1 MSSRTSSVTRRTL
14 HYFWGVTRIQLPMF
28 VLDVAAT
35 LGDVF
40 FLTFASPLIVG
51 QIVEMAAQAAWRH
64 EVRTAFGPYILAL
77 IGVNIA
83 GQVCSKLQDY
93 ACAKLEIRAGYE
105 LGRLAFDTLSNQSMT
120 FHTNRFGGSL
130 VSSTQKFISAYSLLM
145 DNFTYSA
152 LPTAATAVLTILT
165 LAPAHAY
172 LWCSSWCSSHTWP
185 SYSSCTARFS
195 PSMQQPPPRKT
206 AFLASSRTPSLIYWR

>member
-28 VLDVAAT
+28 VLDVAVT
-35 LGDVF
+35 LGYVF

-51 QIVEMAAQAAWRH
+51 QIVDMVGAGSVGPD
-64 EVRTAFGPYILAL
+64 EVLTAFGPYILAL

-152 LPTAATAVLTILT
+152 LPTAATAVLTICM
-165 LAPAHAY
+165 LAGAPRGTHRLRGHRIQAVPQDSSHQ
-172 LWCSSWCSSHTWP
+172 CSS
-185 SYSSCTARFS
+185 
-195 PSMQQPPPRKT
+195 
-206 AFLASSRTPSLIYWR
+206 LSRAKPTCRRALGLHH